1 MHSGGRELLARHAR
15 RGKKV
20 GWIFGV
26 FAELAHQKEAKFIF
40 QELSWEIYQEDSDS
54 KDQESGIVGI
64 HNHLR

>member
-1 MHSGGRELLARHAR
+1 MLARHAW
-15 RGKKV
+15 RGQKV

-40 QELSWEIYQEDSDS
+40 QELRWEIYQEDADS
-54 KDQESGIVGI
+54 EDQETEIVGT